1 MKPCPLCGQQ
11 IQDNAIKCKHC
22 KQWIKTPYE
31 NIQKK
36 NNAIQH
42 KKAEF
47 ENVNVASDKISNTA
61 SLKVK
66 TGYFSLLWSP
76 IYDSETAS
84 SAAKRGFYAAIYS
97 ALFTT
102 IVAVW
107 KENILVLVD
116 AGIFAIIG
124 FAIFRMSRV
133 ASILGLCFYL
143 FTSFGRWYGA
153 PKGARFP
160 WFILIVMMYIN
171 SIRGTFAYH
180 QYLEK
185 K

>member
-31 NIQKK
+31 NIQKE

-42 KKAEF
+42 KRAEF
-47 ENVNVASDKISNTA
+47 ENVNVASDKIPNTA

-66 TGYFSLLWSP
+66 TGYFSWLWSP

-84 SAAKRGFYAAIYS
+84 SAAKRGFYVAIFS
-97 ALFTT
+97 ALVTT

-107 KENILVLVD
+107 KENILILVD

-124 FAIFRMSRV
+124 FAVFRMSRV

-143 FTSFGRWYGA
+143 FEHGE

-160 WFILIVMMYIN
+160 MFILIVIMYIN